1 MALPAP
7 KLDDRKFQDIVSE
20 ARGLIPRYCPEWTDH
35 NLSDPGITFIE
46 LFAWMTDMLL
56 YRLNQVPEKNY
67 IKFLELMG
75 VKLKPPRPARADIT
89 FRLSAPQPGPVNIP
103 RSVEVATVR
112 TESEEAIT
120 FTTEREFT
128 ILVPNLSYCM
138 VSRED
143 NIFHDYMP
151 VLKSRD
157 TMDIFQ
163 RTPAENDAFYLGF
176 AQNMAGN
183 TLRINLEASIEGI
196 GVDPRNPPLAWEY
209 WDGEEMKW
217 GNVRLESDGSGGLNR
232 DGEIIIHV
240 PYGSYTR
247 EIDGKTACWIR
258 SRVIKSRP
266 RQPAY
271 TSSPRVRSVSVSSIG
286 GTVPASHAYRCSLEV
301 IGRSNGQPGQ
311 SFKLHNS
318 PVLPR
323 NEDETVEVEGP
334 GDTWERWREVNGF
347 AASRPA
353 DLHFTCDSY
362 TGEIQFG
369 PRLRQPDGGEHQFG
383 AVPPKGKLLR
393 FTSYRC
399 GGGIKGNVGEKTLT
413 VLKTSIPYIAWVTN
427 LEAAKGG
434 LDAESID
441 SAKLR
446 APEVLKARIRAVTAD
461 DFEFLA
467 RESSPEVER
476 ARCLAP
482 KTGEAGEGAPAGAV
496 RVLII
501 PVVPD
506 QETMIPV
513 QQLIPSEKLL
523 KKVSDYLDQRRLLTV
538 QMMVTAP
545 QYKFISTSVRVKTR
559 SRTDHRRIR
568 EVVEKKLYQFINP
581 ITGGPENTG
590 WPFGRDIFA
599 SDIFSALQGLAGVDY
614 VEDVRFQVVDIDGTK
629 KGEMLSKVD
638 VAPDTIACSFRHT
651 VEIS

>member
-7 KLDDRKFQDIVSE
+7 QLDDRKFQDIVTE

-89 FRLSAPQPGPVNIP
+89 FRLSAPQPKSVTIP
-103 RSVEVATVR
+103 RGVEVATVR

-120 FTTEREFT
+120 FTTERECT
-128 ILVPNLSYCM
+128 ILVPRLSYCL

-143 NIFHDYMP
+143 KVFHDYMP
-151 VLKSRD
+151 VIKSRD

-163 RTPAENDAFYLGF
+163 KPPLENDAFYLGF
-176 AQNMAGN
+176 AENMAGN

-209 WDGEEMKW
+209 WDGEESKW
-217 GNVRLESDGSGGLNR
+217 ASVRLESDGTGGLNR
-232 DGEIIIHV
+232 DGEVVIHV
-240 PYGSYTR
+240 PYGAYTR

-258 SRVIKSRP
+258 SRAIKPKP

-271 TSSPRVRSVSVSSIG
+271 SASPRVRSVSVASIG
-286 GTVPASHAYRCSLEV
+286 GTAPASHAYRCSLEV

-318 PVLPR
+318 PILPR
-323 NEDETVEVEGP
+323 NEDETIEVEGKD
-334 GDTWERWREVNGF
+334 GAWEKWREVTNF
-347 AASRPA
+347 ATSRPG

-362 TGEIQFG
+362 SGEVQFG

-383 AVPPKGKLLR
+383 AVPPKGKLIR

-399 GGGIKGNVGEKTLT
+399 GGVTGGNVGEKTLT
-413 VLKTSIPYIAWVTN
+413 VLKTSIPYIAWATN
-427 LEAAKGG
+427 FEAAKGG
-434 LDAESID
+434 LDAENIEN
-441 SAKLR
+441 AKLR

-476 ARCLAP
+476 AHCIAP
-482 KTGEAGEGAPAGAV
+482 KTGDAGEGAPAGGV
-496 RVLII
+496 RVLVI
-501 PVVPD
+501 PVVPE
-506 QETMIPV
+506 QETFIPM
-513 QQLIPSEKLL
+513 QQLMPSEKLL
-523 KKVSDYLDQRRLLTV
+523 KKVADYLDQRRLLTV

-545 QYKFISTSVRVKTR
+545 QYKMVSAHVKIKTR
-559 SRTDHRRIR
+559 SRTDRRRIT
-568 EVVEKKLYQFINP
+568 EVVEKKLYRFINP
-581 ITGGPENTG
+581 ISGGPEEDG

-599 SDIFSALQGLAGVDY
+599 SDIFSALQGLPGVDY
-614 VEDVRFQVVDIDGTK
+614 VEDVSFQVVDVDSSP
-629 KGEMLSKVD
+629 KGAPQSKVEI
-638 VAPDTIACSFRHT
+638 APDMVACSYRHT
-651 VEIS
+651 VEIA